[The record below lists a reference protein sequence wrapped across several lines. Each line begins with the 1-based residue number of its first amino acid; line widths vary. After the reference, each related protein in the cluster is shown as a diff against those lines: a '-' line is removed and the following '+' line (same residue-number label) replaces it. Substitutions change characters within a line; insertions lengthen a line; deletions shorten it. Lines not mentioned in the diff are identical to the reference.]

1 VAKARDENEKVRLE
15 VAFEGGAV
23 VGILVAAGAAEDLEQ
38 ALAAPAQ
45 DVFAVEADDGHYTI
59 ALRQVL
65 YVKRFARE
73 SRVGFGA

>member
-1 VAKARDENEKVRLE
+1 VASAKDEKVRLE

-23 VGILVAAGAAEDLEQ
+23 VGILVSVRAADDLEQ
-38 ALAAPAQ
+38 ALGAPAQ
-45 DVFAVEADDGHYTI
+45 EVFAVEADDGHYTI
-59 ALRQVL
+59 ALGRVL

>member
-1 VAKARDENEKVRLE
+1 MASAKDEKVRLE

-23 VGILVAAGAAEDLEQ
+23 VAIMVPAGAADDLEE
-38 ALAAPAQ
+38 ALGAPGK

-59 ALRQVL
+59 ALRRVL

>member
-1 VAKARDENEKVRLE
+1 VASSKDEKVRLE

-23 VGILVAAGAAEDLEQ
+23 VAILVPAGAADDLEQ

-45 DVFAVEADDGHYTI
+45 EVFAVEADDGHYTI
-59 ALRQVL
+59 ALGRVL

>member
-1 VAKARDENEKVRLE
+1 VASAKDEKVRLE

-23 VGILVAAGAAEDLEQ
+23 VGILVSVGAADDLEQ
-38 ALAAPAQ
+38 ALGAPGK

-59 ALRQVL
+59 ALGRVL

-73 SRVGFGA
+73 ARVGFGG

>member
-1 VAKARDENEKVRLE
+1 MASESDEKVRLE

-23 VGILVAAGAAEDLEQ
+23 VAILVAADAAENLER
-38 ALAAPAQ
+38 ALAAPEQ
-45 DVFAVEADDGHYTI
+45 AVIAVDADDGHYTI
-59 ALRQVL
+59 ALRRVL

>member
-1 VAKARDENEKVRLE
+1 MARSKDEKVRLE

-23 VGILVAAGAAEDLEQ
+23 VGILVGVDAADDLEQ
-38 ALAAPAQ
+38 ALAAPEQ
-45 DVFAVEADDGHYTI
+45 NVFAVEADDGHYTI
-59 ALRQVL
+59 ALRRVL

>member
-1 VAKARDENEKVRLE
+1 VASEKDEKVRLE

-23 VGILVAAGAAEDLEQ
+23 VAILVSAGAADDLEQ

-59 ALRQVL
+59 ALGRVL

>member
-1 VAKARDENEKVRLE
+1 VASAKDEKVRLE

-23 VGILVAAGAAEDLEQ
+23 VGILVAAGAAEDLEE
-38 ALAAPAQ
+38 ALAAPGQ
-45 DVFAVEADDGHYTI
+45 DVFAVEADDGHYSI
-59 ALRQVL
+59 ALRRVL